1 MGLFGISP
9 PPEEVN
15 GSGSEPIQE
24 VVEPPRVHRRL
35 QLLRRWGHDEADQQ
49 QVFSRGPGPCGPDC
63 SGPRGRA
70 PIARGAPDVGAGTSL
85 SPCEPRLTGIKEAE
99 ELPQGLYGS
108 ARASALA
115 IVDRRYHSDAIIVA
129 DLSNDPTYAEVLF
142 ETFGPRVVGL
152 QISRHGDGTNFERR
166 PVKNSAM
173 LVYTV
178 GRSHLLEFC
187 HSLLQSG
194 QIRIVDGPTTRWA
207 YKQLMAL
214 ETEIRESGIV
224 YTCPPGHHDDL
235 GISCAML
242 AWAARHPHLPYWTN
256 TAMSARR
263 PRRSLPPKISPLGW
277 T

>member
-1 MGLFGISP
+1 MMFNRDDP
-9 PPEEVN
+9 N
-15 GSGSEPIQE
+15 T
-24 VVEPPRVHRRL
+24 
-35 QLLRRWGHDEADQQ
+35 W
-49 QVFSRGPGPCGPDC
+49 PCFRPLI
-63 SGPRGRA
+63 
-70 PIARGAPDVGAGTSL
+70 IAHDVGRSRDRSTAVVGGLGPFEPSL
-85 SPCEPRLTGIKEAE
+85 VGIKEAE

-115 IVDRRYHSDAIIVA
+115 VIDRRYYNDALIVA
-129 DLSNDPTYAEVLF
+129 DLSNDATYAEVLF
-142 ETFGPRVVGL
+142 DTFGPSRVVGL

-178 GRSHLLEFC
+178 GRSCLLESY

-194 QIRIVDGPTTRWA
+194 QVRIVHGPMTQRA
-207 YKQLMAL
+207 YEQLTKL
-214 ETEIRESGIV
+214 ETEVRESGIV
-224 YTCPPGHHDDL
+224 YSCPPGQHDDL

-242 AWAARHPHLPYWTN
+242 AWAARHSHLGSWVR

-263 PRRSLPPKISPLGW
+263 PRRSPPPKISPLGW